1 MAIETKR
8 RKTKI
13 CCLDLDTDCLNLLNK
28 RFDVYDGSLGKPIDV
43 SGKNYRGLNLLLNYE
58 LPRNIHEYEIF
69 IEDMIKSDKIPYNK
83 EEKYKNGSFW
93 IRRILFCKYP
103 SSNGL

>member
-43 SGKNYRGLNLLLNYE
+43 SGKCYLIMNCL
-58 LPRNIHEYEIF
+58 EIF
-69 IEDMIKSDKIPYNK
+69 MSMKYSLKI
-83 EEKYKNGSFW
+83 
-93 IRRILFCKYP
+93 
-103 SSNGL
+103 

>member
-1 MAIETKR
+1 MALETKR
-8 RKTKI
+8 KKTKI

-43 SGKNYRGLNLLLNYE
+43 SGTNYRGLNLLLNYE

-69 IEDMIKSDKIPYNK
+69 MSMKYSLKI
-83 EEKYKNGSFW
+83 
-93 IRRILFCKYP
+93 
-103 SSNGL
+103 